1 MMSKQEHWVLWLAE
15 KVFRTWWFD
24 PVIATVSFGIFVHWH
39 WYHERKLVDGTFVD
53 ILGYGPLM
61 QSLLA
66 YWIGIFIWTSIVPPP
81 ANDIPD
87 GIPYTISQ
95 FFYLIAEVVT
105 GIFLYDA
112 IFFWIHWAFHE
123 VPALRKFHARH
134 HHGDQQRRQVLV
146 HQSSSQ
152 KKLLF
157 PVQSF
162 DVLQHSLVDGAL
174 QVLVNILVQRRM
186 VITGSIKTRLARALH
201 NILVTWMLTESHSA
215 APTPY
220 IWRRWLVGVREH
232 YQHHTTTTQHN
243 GVHHRYQQFFGY
255 LDDWRMK
262 RNS

>member
-1 MMSKQEHWVLWLAE
+1 MMSEQEHWVLWLAE
-15 KVFRTWWFD
+15 NVFRTWWFD

-162 DVLQHSLVDGAL
+162 DVLRHSLVDGAL

-186 VITGSIKTRLARALH
+186 IITGSIKTRLARALH

-232 YQHHTTTTQHN
+232 YQHHTTMTQHN

-262 RNS
+262 RNA